1 MKTEFSIADGI
12 VIKTYKG
19 NQAEATKEFRKD
31 SAIMANKGYYPTSQT
46 WAAGS
51 YGCGAFIIALLL
63 CFILIGF
70 IVFIY
75 MLIVKPNGSLTVTYE
90 LRLLT
95 ESQSEERVCPS
106 CAEKIKL
113 KAVKCRFCG
122 YKFDPLEVN
131 EVILKSSNN
140 ISTYID
146 ESYKDTFAYK
156 AGSIL
161 KKMIK

>member
-1 MKTEFSIADGI
+1 MSTQEQI

-46 WAAGS
+46 WASGS
-51 YGCGAFIIALLL
+51 YGCGSFIIALLL

-70 IVFIY
+70 IVFVY
-75 MLIVKPNGSLTVTYE
+75 MLIVKPNGTLTVTYE
-90 LRLLT
+90 LRLL
-95 ESQSEERVCPS
+95 EENQSEEKICPS

-113 KAVKCRFCG
+113 RAVKCRFCG
-122 YKFDPLEVN
+122 HEFDPSQVN
-131 EVILKSSNN
+131 ETILKSSNN

-156 AGSIL
+156 AGRRW
-161 KKMIK
+161 KKIIK